1 MRRTTIMLPEDVDVR
16 LRLEARRRGTS
27 AARMPVVGDELVVFV
42 SDGVEVADDLDIP
55 ACGALANL
63 VLLGDEE
70 RETWLGVQ
78 PRSVA
83 AGEQQTVRMIGRV
96 VAADGGMGAG
106 QARQQPHG
114 ATAIVL
120 DGLGGIV
127 TWRCH

>member
-1 MRRTTIMLPEDVDVR
+1 M
-16 LRLEARRRGTS
+16 
-27 AARMPVVGDELVVFV
+27 VFV
-42 SDGVEVADDLDIP
+42 SDGVEVADDLDMP

-83 AGEQQTVRMIGRV
+83 ACEQQAVRMIGRV
-96 VAADGGMGAG
+96 VAADSGVGAG
-106 QARQQPHG
+106 QARQQPHCS
-114 ATAIVL
+114 AAIVL
-120 DGLGGIV
+120 DGLGGVV